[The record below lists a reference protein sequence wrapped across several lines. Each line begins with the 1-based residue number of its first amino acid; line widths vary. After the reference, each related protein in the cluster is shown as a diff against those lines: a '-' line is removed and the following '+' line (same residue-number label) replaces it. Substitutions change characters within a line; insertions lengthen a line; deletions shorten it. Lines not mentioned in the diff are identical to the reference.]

1 MKSFTNR
8 VLFILCLTCVI
19 LTGGIIVSNA
29 QTADN
34 PKAVRHILSEIIR
47 TKNRNKPFTILTPED
62 LSKFSADELTALS
75 NSADPCDT
83 AVPITVDQSVNGQLT
98 NSDCQLSDGSYADFY
113 SYTGSAGQSVTITMY
128 SSSFDAYTGIANE
141 DGTFVVED
149 DDSGDGTNAL
159 LTTTLP
165 ADGLYIIL
173 ANSAFP
179 NQFGDYSLNFNPR
192 CTYSLSPPSATI
204 APEGGTYSYTINT
217 QSGCRWA
224 AGTEVNTFLSTN
236 SMGIG
241 TGTVTY
247 TATANGF
254 NGTRT
259 GTIVSGGQTFTVTQ
273 PPINCAF
280 SINPSSV
287 TVPSAGTN
295 TGSFT
300 INATPGCNWIATY
313 NGYFISTGSYGTGTG
328 TVNYAVTTNNGADRT
343 GTITVGGQ
351 VFTINQPG
359 LNCTFSVS
367 PTAIN
372 VDRFENYGS
381 FNITTQPGCLWTA
394 GGAPFWITLD
404 TLSGTGSGTVNY
416 HIYGNQYSVPRT
428 GVIPVYGLDL
438 IRVNVTQ
445 SGLSARTNFDF
456 DFDGKA
462 DIAVFRPS
470 DGVWYLNQSR
480 NGFSQL
486 QFGAGSDKLVPGD
499 YDGDGKTD
507 IAVFRGG
514 TWYIQ
519 RSQLGFIAIPFGAA
533 DDIPVAADY
542 DLDGKTDVAVWRPS
556 NGTWYVYSL
565 FNNNLLYY
573 PVQFGAPNDKP
584 VVGDYDGD
592 NKADYAVY
600 RPSNGTWYVIK
611 SHTDEFAAAQFG
623 LTDDKPVPADYDG
636 DGKTDVA
643 VFRPSNGSW
652 YLQRSTAG
660 FTGVQFG
667 ISTDLPTP
675 ADYDGDGKADVA
687 VFRSGTWYLQRSTAG
702 FLGIGFGAATD
713 KPVPYAFVP

>member
-1 MKSFTNR
+1 M
-8 VLFILCLTCVI
+8 LFIFCLNCLIFTV
-19 LTGGIIVSNA
+19 GAIVSKA
-29 QTADN
+29 QAAAEN
-34 PKAVRHILSEIIR
+34 PKSVKNILSRIISA
-47 TKNRNKPFTILTPED
+47 KDRNKPFVLLTPDD
-62 LSKFSADELTALS
+62 LAKLSAAEQANLFAG
-75 NSADPCDT
+75 PCDT

-98 NSDCQLSDGSYADFY
+98 NADCRLDDGSYADFY
-113 SYTGSAGQSVTITMY
+113 SYTGSAGQNVTITLN
-128 SSSFDAYTGIANE
+128 SSSFDAYTGITNE
-141 DGTFVVED
+141 TGTFVVED
-149 DDSGDGTNAL
+149 DDGGGGTNAR

-179 NQFGDYSLNFNPR
+179 NQFGDYSLIFNSR
-192 CTYSLSPPSATI
+192 CTYSLSPASATI
-204 APEGGTYSYTINT
+204 APEGGTFSYTINT

-224 AGTEVNTFLSTN
+224 AGTDVNTFLSTN

-259 GTIVSGGQTFTVTQ
+259 GTIISGGQTFTVTQ
-273 PPINCAF
+273 PPINCTF
-280 SINPSSV
+280 SINPTSV

-313 NGYFISTGSYGTGTG
+313 NGYFISTSSYGTGTG

-351 VFTINQPG
+351 IFTINQPG

-367 PTAIN
+367 PLNIS

-381 FNITTQPGCLWTA
+381 FNITTQSGCLWSA
-394 GGAPFWITLD
+394 GGSSSFIILD
-404 TLSGTGSGTVNY
+404 TLSGTGSATVNY
-416 HIYGNQYSVPRT
+416 RIFANQFTVSRT
-428 GVIPVYGLDL
+428 GIIPVYGQEL
-438 IRVNVTQ
+438 IRINVTQ
-445 SGLSARTNFDF
+445 SGVSARTNFDF

-480 NGFSQL
+480 NGFTQF
-486 QFGAGSDKLVPGD
+486 QFGAASDKLVPGD

-519 RSQLGFIAIPFGAA
+519 RSQLGFKSIAFG
-533 DDIPVAADY
+533 DSNDIPVAADY
-542 DLDGKTDVAVWRPS
+542 DLDGKTDIAVWRPS

-573 PVQFGAPNDKP
+573 PVQFGAATDKP

-592 NKADYAVY
+592 GHADYAVY
-600 RPSNGTWYVIK
+600 RPSNGTWYVDQ
-611 SHTDEFAAAQFG
+611 SRNGFSATQFG
-623 LTDDKPVPADYDG
+623 DSQDKPVPADYDG

-652 YLQRSTAG
+652 YRLNSSTGQFAG
-660 FTGVQFG
+660 MQFG
-667 ISTDLPTP
+667 ISTDLPVP
-675 ADYDGDGKADVA
+675 ADYDGDGKADIG
-687 VFRSGTWYLQRSTAG
+687 VFRNGTWYINRSTAG
-702 FLGIGFGAATD
+702 FLGIAYGASTD
-713 KPVPYAFVP
+713 KPVPNAFVP